1 VKQNH
6 FGFQSPRKGAFSF
19 VFLLILIDSRREK
32 KNILITWNIVKISCL
47 LWHHECMMQDIKN
60 LIGMLIVIP
69 LIIGV
74 GVPLAVTV
82 AAGLAGGFTYVFYL
96 IASFFMS

>member
-1 VKQNH
+1 
-6 FGFQSPRKGAFSF
+6 
-19 VFLLILIDSRREK
+19 
-32 KNILITWNIVKISCL
+32 
-47 LWHHECMMQDIKN
+47 MMQDIKN